1 MAETGEELKS
11 IFVSSS
17 RELEPQWT
25 ENRNDSSGQYT
36 VVWNIETGHQIIV
49 LNGHDATVYSAV
61 YSPDGQR
68 IVTSRYDGTSKVW
81 NAQTGQG
88 LLTLIGH
95 DDEVESAE
103 YSPNGRR
110 IVTASW
116 DETTKVW
123 DAQSGQPLISLI
135 GHGGRAM
142 STN

>member
-1 MAETGEELKS
+1 M
-11 IFVSSS
+11 
-17 RELEPQWT
+17 
-25 ENRNDSSGQYT
+25 
-36 VVWNIETGHQIIV
+36 
-49 LNGHDATVYSAV
+49 
-61 YSPDGQR
+61 
-68 IVTSRYDGTSKVW
+68 TSRYNGTSKVW

-142 STN
+142 STD

>member
-61 YSPDGQR
+61 YSSDGQR

-142 STN
+142 STD